1 MLKILFLIIKTMIFI
16 TLLLQCLVVF
26 LLTYCLV
33 AHLLSLQKLTARK
46 LASVPGPRAWEASRL
61 IWRYFFVPYEKES
74 IEGHQTKSN
83 QMVYKLAEKYG
94 DHRGVVKMAF
104 LLSSPYLFIF
114 EEKLAKV
121 V

>member
-33 AHLLSLQKLTARK
+33 AHLLGRQKLTARK
-46 LASVPGPRAWEASRL
+46 LTSVPGPSAWEASRL
-61 IWRYFFVPYEKES
+61 IWRYFFVPEKES
-74 IEGHQTKSN
+74 IERHQTKSN

-94 DHRGVVKMAF
+94 DHRGVVKMASF
-104 LLSSPYLFIF
+104 LSTPYLFIF

-121 V
+121 